1 MVVLFEYF
9 FLNIGS
15 CSTYLFT
22 YLQLVLCKKTLGI
35 LIYCLLTYPVLN
47 YQARLKKYVPRIR
60 RHCRYL
66 GTVYIAILSQ
76 CDMGH
81 ARYGLV
87 KIWTCAFYV
96 FYANIIPIQLPLPC
110 PYNILVPFVHD
121 SIHMVSNWYYSRY
134 SVGTSKIK
142 TSVTLAA
149 VCVFEFQTRIK
160 KTEDG
165 RFQKIKI
172 REHKSSPYKDV
183 GFKQQRRQSQN
194 MLIVMRPR
202 FQMALVITIVIN
214 RHYVPAAIIKRN
226 NSVNRYLTKNK

>member
-35 LIYCLLTYPVLN
+35 LIYCSLIYPVLN

-165 RFQKIKI
+165 QKIKI
-172 REHKSSPYKDV
+172 RVHKSSPYKDV
-183 GFKQQRRQSQN
+183 GFKQQRRKSQN

-226 NSVNRYLTKNK
+226 NCVNRYLTKNK